1 MSKTSMSLW
10 KNVFM
15 KNEFM
20 SRLRKQEPAERRRG
34 KTAIKI
40 NVGKSPKSRGSHLA
54 RPPHSALG
62 PSLTSAAEFLCTLL
76 VLIQNQY
83 GKYE

>member
-1 MSKTSMSLW
+1 
-10 KNVFM
+10 M
-15 KNEFM
+15 KERFQESEFR

-76 VLIQNQY
+76 VLIQNRY
-83 GKYE
+83 GKIE

>member
-1 MSKTSMSLW
+1 MKERFH
-10 KNVFM
+10 VF
-15 KNEFM
+15 KKDELR

-40 NVGKSPKSRGSHLA
+40 NVGKSPKSRGPHLA

-62 PSLTSAAEFLCTLL
+62 PSLTSAAEFHCTLL
-76 VLIQNQY
+76 VLFQNRY
-83 GKYE
+83 GKIK